1 MPKSDHVAAII
12 LPTYN
17 EIENIESL
25 ISAIFAQEKQTPF
38 KFQIIV
44 SDSASPDG
52 TGKKV
57 LKLASKNQKLHLLDV
72 KIRGIGV
79 AIVKAADF
87 AISKLRA
94 THLVVMDA
102 DFSHNPADLPKL
114 LKVAK
119 THELV
124 IGSRFAEGG
133 KNLLPAHRQILSWG
147 ESIVMRFLTG
157 FFDVSE
163 WGTAFRVIKV
173 SLWKK
178 INIDRIPWK
187 KRSFIFQPAFLY
199 AALAAGAK
207 YTEVPIVFRERK
219 KGISKIAVFSYTYDT
234 LKFAF
239 EIFLRR
245 RATFVKFL
253 IVGTIGFVIG
263 TTVLI
268 ILYDTQTFPLP
279 AKFTPWQILGLKH
292 PDFRLFISSVIAVET
307 SIISNFL
314 WHENWTF
321 RWRPKRGPAPLR
333 FARFNVVAVVS
344 PIIQVATVN
353 ILTPFFGIYY
363 LISNAIGVLFGLSWN
378 WLWNSKVIWR
388 G

>member
-25 ISAIFAQEKQTPF
+25 ISAILAHEKQTPF

-57 LKLASKNQKLHLLDV
+57 LKLASKNQKIHLLDV
-72 KIRGIGV
+72 KVRGIGV

-94 THLVVMDA
+94 THLAVMDA

-114 LKVAK
+114 LKAAK
-119 THELV
+119 TRDLV
-124 IGSRFAEGG
+124 IGSRFARGG

-157 FFDVSE
+157 FGQVHE

-199 AALAAGAK
+199 FALTAGAK

-219 KGISKIAVFSYTYDT
+219 KGYSKIAVISYTWDA

-253 IVGTIGFVIG
+253 IVGTVGFIIN
-263 TTVLI
+263 TTALFI
-268 ILYDTQTFPLP
+268 FYDTSIFPLP
-279 AKFTPWQILGLKH
+279 AKFTTWNILNFAH
-292 PDFRLFISSVIAVET
+292 PDARLFVASVLAVET
-307 SIISNFL
+307 AIISNFL

-321 RWRPKRGPAPLR
+321 RWRPKHGPAPLR
-333 FARFNVVAVVS
+333 FARFNIISVVS
-344 PIIQVATVN
+344 PIIQVVTVN
-353 ILTPFFGIYY
+353 VLTPFFGIYY
-363 LISNAIGVLFGLSWN
+363 LISNAIGVLFGLTWN